1 VETYEFLPESAEI
14 EANLQFIN
22 NKAIIIRNLI
32 EDLEYHKP
40 KVENFSLCL
49 VPFFGLYAKLYD
61 ELLATM
67 AELEIFEAELKK
79 AKFLETGT

>member
-1 VETYEFLPESAEI
+1 
-14 EANLQFIN
+14 
-22 NKAIIIRNLI
+22 
-32 EDLEYHKP
+32 
-40 KVENFSLCL
+40 
-49 VPFFGLYAKLYD
+49 LYAKLYD